1 MSELY
6 KVNVQPVLNTEALY
20 EQLNKQKFKI
30 NVEIDSASISA
41 QLQSA
46 VDSVTGGGSPVKV
59 PVEMETDGLEK
70 GIHLFNTLL
79 NTVGNL
85 QKTKEFLKPNLD

>member
-1 MSELY
+1 MSEQY

-46 VDSVTGGGSPVKV
+46 VDSVTGGASPVKV
-59 PVEMETDGLEK
+59 PVEMETS
-70 GIHLFNTLL
+70 GIKESLTLFNTAVLSAQ
-79 NTVGNL
+79 NAKDTNS
-85 QKTKEFLKPNLD
+85 FLERNLD